1 MTEVSRRS
9 FLGRAGVAAGG
20 VAVGGASIGLLAG
33 CTDSSEPTG
42 GGPPVPTFDP
52 KSWTSV
58 REQFALRTD
67 RMHFSAW
74 GLASPARSVRDAIA
88 EHRQAL
94 DEDSYAA
101 LGRETELEGAAVNA
115 AARYLR
121 TDYGQIALTD
131 SVEDQ
136 KPFELGCDVL
146 VSGAHKWLF
155 GPRGTGIIWGKPTA
169 WARITP
175 TIPSFDQE
183 ALGSHIRGVEP
194 KFLTPGGA
202 NSPGGFKAF
211 EHRWAL
217 TQAFEFMTA
226 IGPDRVADYTHDQ
239 AEQLMTG
246 LDTIEGVAVV
256 TPLARELQA
265 GLVCVQVAEGRSP
278 FALAERL
285 FERNSIVCGTT
296 PHRLPYLRIGPSI
309 VTNPDQVDLVIAA
322 VDLL

>member
-1 MTEVSRRS
+1 
-9 FLGRAGVAAGG
+9 
-20 VAVGGASIGLLAG
+20 
-33 CTDSSEPTG
+33 
-42 GGPPVPTFDP
+42 
-52 KSWTSV
+52 
-58 REQFALRTD
+58 
-67 RMHFSAW
+67 MHFSAW